1 MKPVTTPDAPAP
13 GGHYSQAIVH
23 DGVVYVAGQL
33 PIDPR
38 TGAKQL
44 GPIEDQTRLV
54 LNNIAAILE
63 AAGSSLKHVLKA
75 TVYISDI
82 ELWGRVNAVYAEM
95 FGAHQ
100 PARSIVPVTALH
112 HGFKIEID
120 VIAAVADRRALSE

>member
-1 MKPVTTPDAPAP
+1 MKPVTTPAAPAP

-23 DGVVYVAGQL
+23 GGVVYVAGQL

-38 TGAKQL
+38 TGAPQL

-54 LNNIAAILE
+54 LDNIAAILE
-63 AAGSSLKHVLKA
+63 AAGSSLEHVLKA

-82 ELWGRVNAVYAEM
+82 ALWGRVNTVYAEM

-100 PARSIVPVTALH
+100 PARAVVPVAALH
-112 HGFKIEID
+112 HGCQIEID
-120 VIAAVADRRALSE
+120 VIAAVAGRRA

>member
-1 MKPVTTPDAPAP
+1 MRPVTTPDAPAP

-33 PIDPR
+33 PIDSR
-38 TGAKQL
+38 SGAKQL

-54 LNNIAAILE
+54 LNNITAILE
-63 AAGSSLKHVLKA
+63 ASGSSLGHVLKA

-95 FGAHQ
+95 FGAHR
-100 PARSIVPVTALH
+100 PARSVVPVAALH

-120 VIAAVADRRALSE
+120 VIAAVAR